1 MRPARDIFGSARKA
15 APGAIRGATS
25 DAFWEPKVN
34 AFVTTVQPGGFTVT
48 RRGDLVLGTLLGSC
62 ISTCICDAQAGIGGL
77 NHFLLPDDNGGAA
90 GAANNAT
97 RYGVYAMEILI
108 NEILKLGGARHR
120 LQAKLFGGA
129 NVIALT
135 SSSPVG
141 ERNGEFSLNFLR
153 REGISV
159 TATDLG
165 GERPRRVF
173 FKPAANKVLVQVL
186 DRTGDG
192 RAMADRVCRE
202 EAQLRRRA
210 KAAPASG
217 GVELF

>member
-1 MRPARDIFGSARKA
+1 MRPALDIFESAPRA
-15 APGAIRGATS
+15 TPGATS

-62 ISTCICDAQAGIGGL
+62 VSACICDPQAGIGGL
-77 NHFLLPDDNGGAA
+77 NHFLLPDDGGNAA
-90 GAANNAT
+90 RATTNAT
-97 RYGVYAMEILI
+97 RYGVHAMEMLI
-108 NEILKLGGARHR
+108 NEILKLGGARPR

-135 SSSPVG
+135 SDNPVG
-141 ERNGEFSLNFLR
+141 ERNAEFSLDFLR

-159 TATDLG
+159 TATDMG
-165 GERPRRVF
+165 GDRARRVF
-173 FKPAANKVLVQVL
+173 FKPTTTKVLVQVL
-186 DRTGDG
+186 DRTGAG
-192 RAMADRVCRE
+192 RREADRVRRE
-202 EAQLRRRA
+202 EAHLRRRA
-210 KAAPASG
+210 SAAPVSG